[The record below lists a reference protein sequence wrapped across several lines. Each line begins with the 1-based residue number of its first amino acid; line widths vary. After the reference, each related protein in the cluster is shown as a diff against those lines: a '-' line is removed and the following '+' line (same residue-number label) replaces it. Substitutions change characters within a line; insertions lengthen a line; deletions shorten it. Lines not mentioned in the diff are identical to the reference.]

1 MHRYKIK
8 IQQLITRLQSF
19 ADRVWYA
26 PFVSLLAALDNFVL
40 IVPTDGL
47 LISSSMLRPQ
57 KWLYFALLTA
67 IGSTIG
73 ALLLALM
80 IEEQGLPTLLKY
92 YPNLDQTKT
101 WSLVYDFF
109 QKYGLLCVFVVSALP
124 LIQQPAVIIASL
136 ALTPYY
142 KLGLVI
148 FAGRFL
154 KFIVFAYI
162 GSHAPKLLNKIWG
175 LKDELAQ
182 VKQDITTPT

>member
-1 MHRYKIK
+1 MTNRITIK
-8 IQQLITRLQSF
+8 KLVSKLQNF

-26 PFVSLLAALDNFVL
+26 PIVSILAALDNIIL

-47 LISSSMLRPQ
+47 VISSSMLRP
-57 KWLYFALLTA
+57 KRWLYFSFIIAVGSTLGALFLALL
-67 IGSTIG
+67 
-73 ALLLALM
+73 

-92 YPNLDQTKT
+92 YPNLDQTRT
-101 WSLVYDFF
+101 WALVDDFF

-124 LIQQPAVIIASL
+124 VMQQPAVVLASL

-154 KFIVFAYI
+154 KFMLFAYI
-162 GSHAPKLLNKIWG
+162 GSHAPKLLPKIWG
-175 LKDELAQ
+175 LQDELAR
-182 VKQDITTPT
+182 VNKDVT